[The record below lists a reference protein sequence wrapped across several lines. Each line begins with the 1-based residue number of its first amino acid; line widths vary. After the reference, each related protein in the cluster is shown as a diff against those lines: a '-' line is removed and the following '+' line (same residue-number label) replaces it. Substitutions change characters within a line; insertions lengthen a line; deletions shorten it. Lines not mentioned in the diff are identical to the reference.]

1 MVILVAAEAIV
12 PFDFIKTNKKH
23 LQNKTKHKRNENIF
37 WVISINDCKKKKK
50 TAIIMVM
57 ELVVK
62 SLYLGLKFI
71 YQFSKI
77 AGKNYNKALINM

>member
-1 MVILVAAEAIV
+1 MTA
-12 PFDFIKTNKKH
+12 
-23 LQNKTKHKRNENIF
+23 
-37 WVISINDCKKKKK
+37 KKKK
-50 TAIIMVM
+50 TVIIMVM

-77 AGKNYNKALINM
+77 AGKNYNKAIINM

>member
-1 MVILVAAEAIV
+1 MTEKKNMVI
-12 PFDFIKTNKKH
+12 
-23 LQNKTKHKRNENIF
+23 
-37 WVISINDCKKKKK
+37 
-50 TAIIMVM
+50 IMAM

-77 AGKNYNKALINM
+77 AGKKIRIKL

>member
-1 MVILVAAEAIV
+1 MMRRKIWLLLVAAEAIV

-23 LQNKTKHKRNENIF
+23 LRNKTKHKRNNLNIF
-37 WVISINDCKKKKK
+37 LVISRNDCNKKV
-50 TAIIMVM
+50 IIMAM

-62 SLYLGLKFI
+62 PLYLGLKFI

-77 AGKNYNKALINM
+77 AGKKIQ

>member
-37 WVISINDCKKKKK
+37 WVISINDCQKKKKRW
-50 TAIIMVM
+50 
-57 ELVVK
+57 
-62 SLYLGLKFI
+62 
-71 YQFSKI
+71 
-77 AGKNYNKALINM
+77 